1 MAAQQEMAAKMAKAC
16 VVEERHVQLAVSPA
30 YLMLLLDYSENNLYV
45 HKQKSLTIVRI
56 LIAGTKGKRVSGT
69 GATAGTSGDCP
80 TGTSCVAT
88 ADSKKGTAGSC
99 V

>member
-1 MAAQQEMAAKMAKAC
+1 MAKAC
-16 VVEERHVQLAVSPA
+16 VVEERHVQLAVSPT
-30 YLMLLLDYSENNLYV
+30 YLMLLPDYLNGEGNFV

-69 GATAGTSGDCP
+69 GATAGSSGDCP
-80 TGTSCVAT
+80 TGYSCVAT

>member
-1 MAAQQEMAAKMAKAC
+1 MAKAC
-16 VVEERHVQLAVSPA
+16 VVEERHVQLAVSPT
-30 YLMLLLDYSENNLYV
+30 YLMLLPDYSENFNGEGKFV

-80 TGTSCVAT
+80 TGKSCVAT